1 MGKGR
6 SKDFFFK
13 SLSFFSAVAIKIT
26 VVWDVTPY
34 GMSPDYTVSHPI
46 PQLSSVQ
53 CAGRKATGH

>member
-1 MGKGR
+1 
-6 SKDFFFK
+6 
-13 SLSFFSAVAIKIT
+13 

-53 CAGRKATGH
+53 CAGRKATGHWSTVTWKL